1 LHFAVPKDGLIA
13 SQRERFF
20 FKAVENEFPI
30 PPCIGR
36 KDYVIGAGLI
46 VIIYLH
52 KYWKIWGSGYP
63 DGQVH
68 NVQPVTHSGEIG
80 VSMRY
85 STPFEA

>member
-1 LHFAVPKDGLIA
+1 MY
-13 SQRERFF
+13 
-20 FKAVENEFPI
+20 
-30 PPCIGR
+30 R
-36 KDYVIGAGLI
+36 KDCVIGAGLI

-52 KYWKIWGSGYP
+52 KYWKIWGSGYR
-63 DGQVH
+63 DEQVH

>member
-1 LHFAVPKDGLIA
+1 
-13 SQRERFF
+13 
-20 FKAVENEFPI
+20 
-30 PPCIGR
+30 
-36 KDYVIGAGLI
+36 VIGAGLI

-52 KYWKIWGSGYP
+52 KYWKIWGSGYR
-63 DGQVH
+63 DEQVH